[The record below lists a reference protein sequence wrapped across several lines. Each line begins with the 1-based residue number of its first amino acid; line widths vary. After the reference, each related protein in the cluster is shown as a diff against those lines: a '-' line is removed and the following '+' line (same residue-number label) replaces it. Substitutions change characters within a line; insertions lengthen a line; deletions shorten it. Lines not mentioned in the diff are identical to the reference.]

1 MTGRKAAAC
10 SREISGSL
18 FITCLLGC
26 GGPGE
31 QAILAV
37 EPKITATGDHSRPW
51 GDQIINLDL
60 CPLPPGISWLKAA
73 KKVHSSQKGGSQED
87 ILF

>member
-10 SREISGSL
+10 SRETSGSL

-31 QAILAV
+31 QA
-37 EPKITATGDHSRPW
+37 EITATGDHSRPW
-51 GDQIINLDL
+51 GDLIINLDL